1 MSNVLEEGTEW
12 LAGELQAFASRA
24 VTYRRGGLVSSPIA
38 AIPAQQMYEVIDEDG
53 FATSVQYFDW
63 SIPAV
68 DLVLGNARI
77 EPRQGD
83 RIIDGNVAYD
93 VLPVGKRP
101 CVEPIDPAGILLL
114 LHTRR
119 VNS

>member
-1 MSNVLEEGTEW
+1 MNVLEEGTEW
-12 LAGELQAFASRA
+12 LASELQAFASRA

-38 AIPAQQMYEVIDEDG
+38 AVPAQQMYEVVDEDG

-68 DLVLGNARI
+68 DLVLGSARI
-77 EPRQGD
+77 EPRPGD
-83 RIIDGNVAYD
+83 RILDGSVSYD

>member
-1 MSNVLEEGTEW
+1 MNVLEEGTEW

-38 AIPAQQMYEVIDEDG
+38 AVPAQQMYEVIDEEG

-63 SIPAV
+63 SIPAS
-68 DLVLGNARI
+68 DLILGAARI
-77 EPRQGD
+77 EPRPGD

-101 CVEPIDPAGILLL
+101 CAEPLDPAGILLL

-119 VNS
+119 VSS

>member
-1 MSNVLEEGTEW
+1 MNVLEEGTEW

-38 AIPAQQMYEVIDEDG
+38 AIPAQQMYEVEGEDG

-63 SIPAV
+63 SIPAA
-68 DLVLGNARI
+68 DLVLSGARI
-77 EPRQGD
+77 EPRAGD
-83 RIIDGNVAYD
+83 RITDGSVTYD